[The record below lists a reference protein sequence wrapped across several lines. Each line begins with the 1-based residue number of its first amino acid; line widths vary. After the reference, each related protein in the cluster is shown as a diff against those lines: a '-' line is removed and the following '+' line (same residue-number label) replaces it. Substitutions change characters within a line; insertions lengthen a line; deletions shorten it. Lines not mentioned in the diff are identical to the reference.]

1 MMVHELKYDESNQV
15 VTLVFRNHLLFTD
28 VKPMT
33 DVINELLVGKPYR
46 QLVVFIHDVY
56 QVENRETREELSRY
70 LTEIKISD
78 VAFVGGS
85 AANRMVARVLI
96 KTGVVKLN
104 GDFFKDV
111 EEAINWLKSK
121 RI

>member
-46 QLVVFIHDVY
+46 QLMVFIHDVY
-56 QVENRETREELSRY
+56 QVENRETRDELSRY

>member
-1 MMVHELKYDESNQV
+1 MVHELRYDEVNQA
-15 VTLVFRNHLLFTD
+15 VTLVFKNHLLFTD

-56 QVENRETREELSRY
+56 QVENRETREELSKY
-70 LTEIKISD
+70 LSEIKISE

-104 GDFFKDV
+104 GEFFKDV
-111 EEAINWLKSK
+111 EEAFNWLKSK
-121 RI
+121 RS